1 MAFQPPSL
9 MFSSRIIGDVRVI
22 VTCIL
27 GSTHEFKIIAA
38 SDIAHFISY
47 FSGLITYVMKST
59 KNYLDFYII
68 RQSSFIMAL
77 PFSHYQKHF
86 VRSR

>member
-38 SDIAHFISY
+38 SDTAHFMSY
-47 FSGLITYVMKST
+47 FSGLITCVMK
-59 KNYLDFYII
+59 II
-68 RQSSFIMAL
+68 RIKLDWICCINKQKQFHYGSFTLSLA
-77 PFSHYQKHF
+77 
-86 VRSR
+86 